1 MGNHEP
7 QPEPRSSSG
16 RFTRSKNIVCQIT
29 NPAPVLWYT
38 LPFKSKAMPV
48 EEDLTTLSYARGP
61 SRPLLD
67 LTIGGLLHR
76 TASRYPDRL
85 AVASCH
91 QQKRLTWAGLSA
103 EADRVARGLWSL
115 GIRKGDRVGLWSTS
129 CIEWIMMHMGC
140 ARAGVALVNVNPAY
154 RSHELQ
160 FTLTRSRMKA
170 LFLWHKDRHADYEE
184 ILGRA
189 RHGLNLE
196 LAHTIYFDSP
206 EWPALLD
213 AEGRLPD
220 YVDPDD
226 IANIQ
231 YTSGTTGLPKGV
243 MLSHHNVVNNGQ
255 FLAQGFH
262 YTEQDK
268 IVVPVPLF
276 HCYGCVIGTMTA
288 VNTGAAIILPNWTF
302 DPRATLKAVHDERAT
317 SVYGVPAMYVAE
329 MALPDFATYDLTS
342 LRTGMMSGAPCPVEL
357 MKRVL
362 NEMHCRELVI
372 AYGQTETSPVVT
384 MSDADDPIEIRVSTV
399 GRAMPQTEIQ
409 IASMET
415 GEPLPIGQQGEVCVR
430 GYALMKGYDGDPEA
444 TAQVIRPDGWL
455 HTGDLGIMHD
465 DGCIHLTGR
474 SRDVIIRGGE
484 NIYPREVEEF
494 LYTHPKVGEVQV
506 VGIPNARLGEIVAA
520 WVRLR
525 PGLKPEIDATEEEIK
540 QWCQG
545 QIAYFK
551 IPEHVR
557 FVTEFPATLS
567 GKIQKYKI
575 REFEIE
581 ARGLQSVANA
591 ATA

>member
-1 MGNHEP
+1 MPTISMNP
-7 QPEPRSSSG
+7 TFSV
-16 RFTRSKNIVCQIT
+16 NIDERISTQ
-29 NPAPVLWYT
+29 
-38 LPFKSKAMPV
+38 
-48 EEDLTTLSYARGP
+48 SYARGP
-61 SRPLLD
+61 ARPLLE
-67 LTIGGLLHR
+67 LTIGDLLQR
-76 TASRYPDRL
+76 TVDRYPDRL
-85 AVASCH
+85 AVVSRH
-91 QQKRLTWAGLSA
+91 QERRLTWAELSV

-115 GIRKGDRVGLWSTS
+115 GIRRGDRVGLWSTN
-129 CIEWIMMHMGC
+129 CAEWIVMHMGC
-140 ARAGVALVNVNPAY
+140 ARAGAALVNVNPAY

-170 LFLWHKDRHADYEE
+170 LFLWHKDKHADYEE

-189 RHGLNLE
+189 RHGLDLALE
-196 LAHTIYFDSP
+196 HTIYFDSP

-213 AEGRLPD
+213 AEGRLPEHVA
-220 YVDPDD
+220 VDDV
-226 IANIQ
+226 ANIQ

-243 MLSHHNVVNNGQ
+243 MLTHRNVVNNGQ
-255 FLAQGFH
+255 FLAAGFH

-276 HCYGCVIGTMTA
+276 HCYGCVIGTMSA
-288 VNTGAAIILPNWTF
+288 VNSGAAIILPNWTF
-302 DPRATLKAVHDERAT
+302 DARATLKAVHEERAT

-329 MALPDFATYDLTS
+329 FGLDDFATYDTTS

-362 NEMHCRELVI
+362 EEMHCRELVI

-384 MSDADDPIEIRVSTV
+384 MSDAGDSLEVRVNTV
-399 GRAMPQTEIQ
+399 GRAMPQTEIK
-409 IASMET
+409 IASLEAKSELNIDTRET
-415 GEPLPIGQQGEVCVR
+415 LPYGQQGEVCVR
-430 GYALMKGYDGDPEA
+430 GYALMKGYDGDAEG
-444 TAQVIRPDGWL
+444 TAQVIQADGWL
-455 HTGDLGIMHD
+455 RTGDLGVMRE
-465 DGCIHLTGR
+465 DGCIHITGR

-506 VGIPNARLGEIVAA
+506 IGIPNARLGEIVVA
-520 WVRLR
+520 WIRLR
-525 PGLKPEIDATEEEIK
+525 PGLKPGIDATEQEIREF
-540 QWCQG
+540 CQG
-545 QIAYFK
+545 QIAYYK

-567 GKIQKYKI
+567 GKIQKYKM

-581 ARGLQSVANA
+581 AHGLQAVAKM

>member
-1 MGNHEP
+1 
-7 QPEPRSSSG
+7 
-16 RFTRSKNIVCQIT
+16 
-29 NPAPVLWYT
+29 
-38 LPFKSKAMPV
+38 MPV
-48 EEDLTTLSYARGP
+48 EEKLTTLSYTRGP
-61 SRPLLD
+61 NRPLLD
-67 LTIGGLLHR
+67 LTIGALLAR
-76 TASRYPDRL
+76 TADRFPDRL

-91 QQKRLTWAGLSA
+91 QEKRLTWAELSTA
-103 EADRVARGLWSL
+103 ADDVARGLWAL
-115 GIRKGDRVGLWSTS
+115 GIRRGDRVGLWSTN
-129 CIEWIMMHMGC
+129 CMEWILMHMGC
-140 ARAGVALVNVNPAY
+140 ARAGAALVNVNPAY

-160 FTLTRSRMKA
+160 YTLQKSRMKA
-170 LFLWHKDRHADYEE
+170 LFLWHSDKRADYEE

-189 RHGLNLE
+189 RHGLDHE
-196 LAHTIYFDSP
+196 LQHVIYFDSP
-206 EWPALLD
+206 EWPALLQAD
-213 AEGRLPD
+213 GRLPD
-220 YVDPDD
+220 AVGVND

-243 MLSHHNVVNNGQ
+243 LLTHHNIVNNGQ

-288 VNTGAAIILPNWTF
+288 VNSGAALIFPNWTF
-302 DPRATLKAVHDERAT
+302 DPRATLKAIHDERAT

-329 MALPDFATYDLTS
+329 FALPEFASYDLTS
-342 LRTGMMSGAPCPVEL
+342 LRTGMMSGAPCPIEL

-362 NEMHCRELVI
+362 TEMHIGELVI

-384 MSDADDPIEIRVSTV
+384 MSDAGDTIEVRVNTV

-409 IASMET
+409 IISTVT
-415 GEPLPIGQQGEVCVR
+415 GEVLPVGEQGEICAR
-430 GYALMKGYDGDPEA
+430 GYAVMEGYDGDPEG
-444 TAQVIRPDGWL
+444 TAMVIHEDGWL
-455 HTGDLGIMHD
+455 HSGDLGVMRE
-465 DGCIHLTGR
+465 DGCLRITGR

-494 LYTHPKVGEVQV
+494 LYTHPKVGEAQV
-506 VGIPNARLGEIVAA
+506 VGIPHERLGEIVCA

-525 PGLKPEIDATEEEIK
+525 PGVESTEEEIK
-540 QWCQG
+540 EFCKG
-545 QIAYFK
+545 QIAYYK
-551 IPEHVR
+551 IPEHIR
-557 FVTEFPATLS
+557 FVDEFPATLS

-581 ARGLQSVANA
+581 ARGLQQVAKT